1 MLFFRNQSRVFLA
14 VVALTGFAGWEF
26 STFAQDDVG
35 AGKFVPKV
43 QEPKGD
49 EYLQK
54 GLSRR
59 AGSSNEFDDNV
70 PAEDAAESLQKLA
83 TLDDVRAMPTRESYN
98 SNDLASGGAGMAG
111 NPGRSGGAGAGA
123 GGSGGGMSAGGGEM
137 GMGSASPPDAR
148 QIAMIKINELRGKLT
163 SPDEDRAE
171 VEKQLRSALSEYF
184 IADLQHR
191 VKELD
196 AVKARVQEMEARLQK
211 RLDLKQEAVDLQL
224 KRMQHEADGL
234 EFVVPNDPGGSGAF
248 GGGMGGGISGGAGG
262 DFGSDARYPGSSG
275 HPGRDD
281 PFDRGGPGTA
291 PTRAKGK

>member
-14 VVALTGFAGWEF
+14 VVALTGFVGWEF

-49 EYLQK
+49 NYLQK
-54 GLSRR
+54 GLTRR
-59 AGSSNEFDDNV
+59 AGSAKKSDETV

-83 TLDDVRAMPTRESYN
+83 TLDDVRAMPTWESFN
-98 SNDLASGGAGMAG
+98 RSNELASGGSGQ
-111 NPGRSGGAGAGA
+111 PSDSGRSGGAGL
-123 GGSGGGMSAGGGEM
+123 GGMSGGAGEM
-137 GMGSASPPDAR
+137 GMGSASPQNAR

-248 GGGMGGGISGGAGG
+248 GGDMPGGMGGGIPGSAG
-262 DFGSDARYPGSSG
+262 GSSG
-275 HPGRDD
+275 SAAGYPGAAGGTA
-281 PFDRGGPGTA
+281 PGLSGGPGTA
-291 PTRAKGK
+291 PPRAKGK

>member
-14 VVALTGFAGWEF
+14 VVALTGIVGWEF
-26 STFAQDDVG
+26 STFAQDDVS

-49 EYLQK
+49 NYLQK
-54 GLSRR
+54 GLARR
-59 AGSSNEFDDNV
+59 AGSANGIDETV

-83 TLDDVRAMPTRESYN
+83 TLDDVRALPTWESIN
-98 SNDLASGGAGMAG
+98 RSNDLAGEGWSGQPSAS
-111 NPGRSGGAGAGA
+111 GRSGGAGGMAGA
-123 GGSGGGMSAGGGEM
+123 DGMAGGMAGDGGAAGGLEM
-137 GMGSASPPDAR
+137 GMGFASPPDAR

-171 VEKQLRSALSEYF
+171 VEQQLRSALSEYF

-211 RLDLKQEAVDLQL
+211 RLDLKQ
-224 KRMQHEADGL
+224 
-234 EFVVPNDPGGSGAF
+234 
-248 GGGMGGGISGGAGG
+248 
-262 DFGSDARYPGSSG
+262 
-275 HPGRDD
+275 
-281 PFDRGGPGTA
+281 
-291 PTRAKGK
+291 

>member
-14 VVALTGFAGWEF
+14 VVALTGFVGWEF

-35 AGKFVPKV
+35 AGKSVPKV
-43 QEPKGD
+43 QDPKGD
-49 EYLQK
+49 NYLQK
-54 GLSRR
+54 NLSRR
-59 AGSSNEFDDNV
+59 AGSSNEFDVTV

-83 TLDDVRAMPTRESYN
+83 TLDDVRALPTWESFN
-98 SNDLASGGAGMAG
+98 RSNELASGGSGQPSAS
-111 NPGRSGGAGAGA
+111 GRSGGGGLAG
-123 GGSGGGMSAGGGEM
+123 MPGGGEGM
-137 GMGSASPPDAR
+137 GMSSASPPDAR

-163 SPDEDRAE
+163 SADEDRAE

-234 EFVVPNDPGGSGAF
+234 EFVVPNELGGSGF
-248 GGGMGGGISGGAGG
+248 MGGGMGGGIPGGAGAA
-262 DFGSDARYPGSSG
+262 GSSGSAAGYPGSLG
-275 HPGRDD
+275 FFGGDGPL
-281 PFDRGGPGTA
+281 DRGGPGTA